1 MEKDKLNG
9 IVKFI
14 KQMYNPSDVQISDED
29 GRQSIILTFDTI
41 PEEYGKSNFMYRE
54 NPQDNLHKDANEM
67 YKARGL
73 QKDIIEKVS
82 SYFQLTPSKDRYID
96 DVGIYVKNM
105 NNKML
110 KRDTKIEKQDLDD
123 LYYLVID
130 LLESGKSPQQINNMV
145 SRAIKTIKK

>member
-67 YKARGL
+67 YKERGL

-82 SYFQLTPSKDRYID
+82 SYFQLTPSKDRYVD
-96 DVGIYVKNM
+96 DVVIFVKNM
-105 NNKML
+105 SDKIIRRNK
-110 KRDTKIEKQDLDD
+110 KIEEKNLDD

-130 LLESGKSPQQINNMV
+130 LLESGKSPQQINNIV

>member
-54 NPQDNLHKDANEM
+54 NPQEDLYKDANEM
-67 YKARGL
+67 YKASGL

-82 SYFQLTPSKDRYID
+82 SYFQLTPSRDRYID
-96 DVGIYVKNM
+96 DVALGVRNM
-105 NNKML
+105 DIRRLGRNK
-110 KRDTKIEKQDLDD
+110 KIEEQDLND